1 MTLQARWN
9 SFVAMLDFL
18 PQWAQA
24 LAVFALIVACGF
36 LLQAIAYRV
45 AEHRAERWTP
55 LTRDILAKTRRVGRF
70 ALFLLALAL
79 ALPLVPLPERAQDS
93 LHRVLVAAFIVLVG
107 WIAAVIVNIWIER
120 YKSRLRLD
128 VEDNLAARKAVTQIR
143 YLGRA
148 VMLLILLLTVG
159 AALMSFDT
167 VRQFGIS
174 LFASAGVAGIAVGLA
189 ARPLLSNLIAGIQL
203 ALTQPIRIDDVVVID
218 GEWGW
223 VEEFTST
230 YVVIRLWDWRR
241 QIVPLSYFFENVFT
255 NWTRSSAS
263 IIGAVT
269 LFLDYSAPVERIRA
283 KAAEIVKASPLWD
296 KKVFN
301 VQVSDTTEHAIELR
315 VLASA
320 RNSAT
325 TWDLRCEV
333 REKLI
338 AYIQAELPDALP
350 MRRNLT
356 VSPALQ
362 RKSAA

>member
-1 MTLQARWN
+1 
-9 SFVAMLDFL
+9 MLSFL

-24 LAVFALIVACGF
+24 PAVFALIVACGF
-36 LLQAIAYRV
+36 LLQAIAYRI
-45 AEHRAERWTP
+45 AERRAQHWTP
-55 LTRDILAKTRRVGRF
+55 LTRDILRKTRPVGRF
-70 ALFLLALAL
+70 ALFLFALAL
-79 ALPLVPLPERAQDS
+79 ALPLVPLPESAQDS
-93 LHRVLVAAFIVLVG
+93 GHRILVAAFILLIG
-107 WIAAVIVNIWIER
+107 WIAAVVVNIWIER

-148 VMLLILLLTVG
+148 AILLVLLLTAG

-174 LFASAGVAGIAVGLA
+174 LFASAGVAGVAVGLA
-189 ARPLLSNLIAGIQL
+189 ARPLLSNLIAGIQI
-203 ALTQPIRIDDVVVID
+203 ALTQPIRIDDVVVIN

-241 QIVPLSYFFENVFT
+241 QIVPLSFFFENAFT

-263 IIGAVT
+263 IIGTVT
-269 LFLDYSAPVERIRA
+269 LFLDYSAPVERVRA
-283 KAAEIVKASPLWD
+283 KAAEIVKATPLWD
-296 KKVFN
+296 GKIFN
-301 VQVSDTTEHAIELR
+301 VQVSDATEHTIQLR

-320 RNSAT
+320 PNSAK
-325 TWDLRCEV
+325 TWNLRCEV
-333 REKLI
+333 REALL
-338 AYIQAELPDALP
+338 AYIQAELPGALP
-350 MRRNLT
+350 VGRNLT